1 MLIMEMYIIGDDFM
15 PYLGYIKAAALSP
28 KVTVANPE
36 KNLNEAIAS
45 IKKAQ
50 TDGCQVVCL
59 PELFVSAYT
68 CGDLFFTTT
77 LLRKCEEALD
87 KLLDFS
93 NGSDTII
100 IAGVPVKTKEILYNC
115 AAVIQNGEILG
126 VVPKMYLSNSNG
138 FNESRHFQGG
148 ADCNETEIT
157 LCGKSVPF
165 GKLLFEADAD
175 FTFGVEICE
184 DLWVP
189 VSPSATMALSGATVI
204 FNLAASNEILTKD
217 EARESLVRQQS
228 AKCICAYVMAS
239 AGAGEST
246 TDFVFSGDCMIAENG
261 KMLARSNRFSQDSGY
276 ISACIDVQKLSALR
290 KGSFGD
296 NLRSFEA
303 DCQYKK
309 IEVKLPELR
318 ENQIDRS
325 YYPAPFIPADA
336 ETRKKRCKDALDIQS
351 AGLAKRMSHIGIKK
365 LILGVSG
372 GLDSTLA
379 LLVAHK
385 TIKLLGLPEENIIC
399 VTMPGFGTTDRTYTN
414 AVELIRATGATFRE
428 IDIKAACIQHMSDIG
443 HNPDIHDIT
452 YENTQARERTQILMD
467 CANKDGALLVGTGD
481 LSEMALGWCTY
492 NGDHMSMYSVNAGI
506 PKTLVRHIVKYVAE
520 AEGGEIAKILAS
532 VLDTPVSPELL
543 PPDEQGQ
550 IAQKTEDKLGPY
562 SVHDFYLYHFV
573 RFGFEPEKLL
583 FIATK
588 AFDGHYTKEQLSDWL
603 KLFLRRFFINQFKR
617 SCVPDGPK
625 IGTIGLS
632 PRGDFVMPSDA
643 DFSVWLDF

>member
-1 MLIMEMYIIGDDFM
+1 MTN
-15 PYLGYIKAAALSP
+15 LGYVKVAALSP
-28 KVTVANPE
+28 KVKVANPVA
-36 KNLNEAIAS
+36 NLNEAVSS

-50 TDGCQVVCL
+50 ADGCQVVCL
-59 PELFVSAYT
+59 PELFVSAYS
-68 CGDLFFTTT
+68 CGDLFFTST
-77 LLRKCEEALD
+77 LVSKCEDALNG
-87 KLLDFS
+87 LLAFS
-93 NGSDTII
+93 AESKTVI
-100 IAGVPVKTKEILYNC
+100 IAGVPIKIKGYLYNC

-138 FNESRHFQGG
+138 FGESRHFRAG
-148 ADCNETEIT
+148 ADCDETEIT
-157 LCGKSVPF
+157 LCGKTVPF
-165 GKLLFEADAD
+165 GKLLFEADD

-189 VSPSATMALSGATVI
+189 VSPSASMALNGASVI

-217 EARESLVRQQS
+217 EAREALVRQQS
-228 AKCICAYVMAS
+228 AKCVCAYIMAS
-239 AGAGEST
+239 AGVGEST

-261 KMLARSNRFSQDSGY
+261 KMLSRSNRFSQESGY
-276 ISACIDVQKLSALR
+276 ISAYIDVQKLDALR

-296 NLRSFEA
+296 NLKNCGINTQYRSIKV
-303 DCQYKK
+303 D
-309 IEVKLPELR
+309 LPPLE
-318 ENQIDRS
+318 ENHIDRH
-325 YYPAPFIPADA
+325 YPAAPFIPADA
-336 ETRKKRCKDALDIQS
+336 GVRAKRCKDALDIQC
-351 AGLAKRMSHIGIKK
+351 AGLAKRMTHTHINK
-365 LILGVSG
+365 LIIGVSG

-385 TIKLLGLPEENIIC
+385 TIKLLDLPEENIIC
-399 VTMPGFGTTDRTYTN
+399 ITMPGFGTTDRTYTN
-414 AVELIRATGATFRE
+414 AVELIKATGATFRE
-428 IDIKAACIQHMSDIG
+428 IDIKAACLQHMNDIG
-443 HNPDIHDIT
+443 HDPSIHDIT

-467 CANKDGALLVGTGD
+467 CANKEGALLVGTGD

-492 NGDHMSMYSVNAGI
+492 NGDHMSMYGVNAGI

-520 AEGGEIAKILAS
+520 AEGGKIAEILAS

-550 IAQKTEDKLGPY
+550 IAQKTEDKIGPY

-573 RFGFEPEKLL
+573 RFGFEPKKLL

-603 KLFLRRFFINQFKR
+603 KLFLRRFFTNQFKR

-625 IGTIGLS
+625 VGTIGLS
-632 PRGDFVMPSDA
+632 PRGDLVMPSDA

>member
-1 MLIMEMYIIGDDFM
+1 MAN
-15 PYLGYIKAAALSP
+15 LGYVKVAALSP
-28 KVTVANPE
+28 KVSVANPIA
-36 KNLNEAIAS
+36 NLKEAIIS

-50 TDGCQVVCL
+50 ADGCQIVCL
-59 PELFVSAYT
+59 PELFVSAYS
-68 CGDLFFTTT
+68 CGDLFFTAT
-77 LLRKCEEALD
+77 LLSKCEEALGS
-87 KLLDFS
+87 LLNFS
-93 NGSDTII
+93 GESDTVII
-100 IAGVPVKTKEILYNC
+100 VGIPVKSKGHLYNC
-115 AAVIQNGEILG
+115 AAVIQKGAILG
-126 VVPKMYLSNSNG
+126 VVPKMYLSNSHG
-138 FNESRHFQGG
+138 FNESRHFRAGE
-148 ADCNETEIT
+148 DCEETEIT

-165 GKLLFEADAD
+165 GKLLFEADN

-189 VSPSATMALSGATVI
+189 VSPSATMALNGASVI

-228 AKCICAYVMAS
+228 AKCVCAYIMAS
-239 AGAGEST
+239 SGVGEST

-261 KMLARSNRFSQDSGY
+261 KMLSRSNRFSQESGY
-276 ISACIDVQKLSALR
+276 ISACIDIQKLSALR

-296 NLRSFEA
+296 NLKNCGIDIQYRSIKV
-303 DCQYKK
+303 D
-309 IEVKLPELR
+309 LPNLE
-318 ENQIDRS
+318 ENRIDRH
-325 YYPAPFIPADA
+325 YPAAPFIPADK
-336 ETRKKRCKDALDIQS
+336 ETRAKRCRDALDIQC
-351 AGLAKRMSHIGIKK
+351 AGLAKRMTHARISKLAIGI
-365 LILGVSG
+365 SG

-385 TIKLLGLPEENIIC
+385 TIRLLGLPEENIIC

-414 AVELIRATGATFRE
+414 AVELIKATGATFKE
-428 IDIKAACIQHMSDIG
+428 IDIKAACIQHFNDIG
-443 HNPDIHDIT
+443 HDANIHDIT

-467 CANKDGALLVGTGD
+467 IANKEGALLVGTGD

-506 PKTLVRHIVKYVAE
+506 PKTLVRHIVKHVAE
-520 AEGGEIAKILAS
+520 TEGGEIAKILTS

-573 RFGFEPEKLL
+573 RFGYEPEKLL

-588 AFDGHYTKEQLSDWL
+588 AFDGHYTKQQLSDWL

-625 IGTIGLS
+625 VGTIGLS